1 MTEPHPGGVYQ
12 AQYDVA
18 GDFFDAGDMDRC
30 IEEAKKNL
38 Q

>member
-1 MTEPHPGGVYQ
+1 VVYQ
-12 AQYDVA
+12 VQYDAA

>member
-12 AQYDVA
+12 VQYDAA
-18 GDFFDAGDMDRC
+18 GDFFDAAYMNRC